1 MFSLETQLGIEKCWK
16 RGCCPLWYTG
26 IQDLL
31 EEGEKVEERA
41 GYGES
46 YSAENIEGRF

>member
-1 MFSLETQLGIEKCWK
+1 MLETRLLP
-16 RGCCPLWYTG
+16 PLVHRY
-26 IQDLL
+26 IRL